1 MRKRRRSCS
10 GGLGWRGQPLAM
22 LGWVVRGWRGRAFRV
37 DGGVGRRRACRREC
51 GCHEGRR
58 HKRMCLYMRRIASS
72 GCGCGCGILLGL
84 LAKIKCSICSY
95 QFNIWY
101 TGHWLVDINLIFG
114 IGELSQFTGGF
125 RALAMDLHPSMAE
138 ASNHQLR
145 FWAFGCWYSTF
156 NGSCRPPH
164 FRRPP
169 SPQNVYML
177 PALNQRGTSPS
188 EERATPRSPPP
199 TPPAWSPH
207 RCPGR
212 KRGGTAQGKGFRR
225 DRRTALPRRPSSTT
239 VD

>member
-22 LGWVVRGWRGRAFRV
+22 LGVGRPWVAWS
-37 DGGVGRRRACRREC
+37 GVSCGRRRGPACACRREC

-72 GCGCGCGILLGL
+72 GWSSRYGILLGL

-138 ASNHQLR
+138 ASNHQ
-145 FWAFGCWYSTF
+145 TK
-156 NGSCRPPH
+156 
-164 FRRPP
+164 
-169 SPQNVYML
+169 
-177 PALNQRGTSPS
+177 TSL
-188 EERATPRSPPP
+188 
-199 TPPAWSPH
+199 
-207 RCPGR
+207 
-212 KRGGTAQGKGFRR
+212 
-225 DRRTALPRRPSSTT
+225 LPRAYAHTQTCVKAMPCPDLR
-239 VD
+239 